1 MNVELVHWNPSRPRF
16 PGKFGRLLKVPT
28 NNFGDLLGPMIVRRI
43 LERQGIE
50 VQQGERSVR
59 LLSVGSVLRL
69 AREGDVVWGSGANGK
84 SLDAQHD
91 YSRLDIRAVRG
102 PLTKAFLE
110 AKGITVPSVFGD
122 PGLLVSHLWTRE
134 EIGATARPEGTTVVP
149 NLHDYEAMGDRSKVV
164 NPRGNVWDIVRRI
177 ACSKL
182 VVGSSLHGI
191 VIAEAFGVPA
201 RLVASRTEPA
211 FKYEDYYR
219 GTGRSEFEMAA
230 DVHSAEKMGGEPAL
244 DWNPSALLNAFPS
257 DLWAAGRDAS
267 ISVEG

>member
-1 MNVELVHWNPSRPRF
+1 MTVELVHWNPSRPRF
-16 PGKFGRLLKVPT
+16 PGRLGRLFKVPT
-28 NNFGDLLGPMIVRRI
+28 NNFGDLLGPLVVRRI
-43 LERQGIE
+43 LERQGIAE
-50 VQQGERSVR
+50 RQGEESVR
-59 LLSVGSVLRL
+59 LLSIGSILRL
-69 AREGDVVWGSGANGK
+69 AREGDIVWGSGANGK
-84 SLDAQHD
+84 SLDVDHD
-91 YSRLDIRAVRG
+91 YSQLDVRAVRG

-110 AKGITVPSVFGD
+110 AKGITVPTVFGD

-134 EIGATARPEGTTVVP
+134 EIGATAKPEGTTVVP

-164 NPRGNVWDIVRRI
+164 NPRANVWDIVRRI

-219 GTGRSEFEMAA
+219 GTGRSEFEMAV
-230 DVHSAEKMGGEPAL
+230 DVPTAERMGGEPAL
-244 DWNPSALLNAFPS
+244 DWNPSALLGAFPS
-257 DLWAAGRDAS
+257 ELWAAETDAS
-267 ISVEG
+267 TSVKY